1 MKVYNNVEDKVIFES
16 QSETE
21 IIDFANTIRIENED
35 FDFSI
40 IGMSD
45 AKEYIMEYCDNLNL
59 IEE

>member
-1 MKVYNNVEDKVIFES
+1 MKVYNNVEDKVIFQS
-16 QSETE
+16 QIETE
-21 IIDFANTIRIENED
+21 IIDFANMIRIENED

-45 AKEYIMEYCDNLNL
+45 VKEYIMEYCDNLNL

>member
-1 MKVYNNVEDKVIFES
+1 MKVYNNVEDKVIFQS

-21 IIDFANTIRIENED
+21 IIDFANMIRIENED

-45 AKEYIMEYCDNLNL
+45 VKEYIMEYCDNLNL